1 MEEITGDIPMP
12 RISDA
17 IDAFNKIH
25 ETSVANLEFE
35 QRRLIY
41 IDEISSLSADY
52 CVERMMMRRRVA
64 ERFLR
69 YLKVLRDGYEVEVR
83 SSYHSRAHE

>member
-1 MEEITGDIPMP
+1 MEEITGNVPMP

-25 ETSVANLEFE
+25 KTSLANLEFE
-35 QRRLIY
+35 QQRLIY
-41 IDEISSLSADY
+41 INQISSLSADY

-69 YLKVLRDGYEVEVR
+69 YLSVLQDGYAAVVR